1 MKQLYLPLHGF
12 RSMLI
17 LFSLLLEIGCLK
29 HSNKLFAISKHLTDK
44 GIDVTP
50 TPLYTTIKYFNQ
62 EVFYRAVRY
71 FHQDVVEGNLREVQN
86 WFKYSDLFHD
96 QYKKMFLNSILD
108 AKTALCKAIKR
119 GNEKM
124 LRGLSKHSAIDINKT
139 SKKAT
144 SLILALKDKNAK
156 KAEAMARIL
165 LIRSFSKGL
174 NVTASDPNTGNT
186 PLHMAIRKGY
196 KDLAVLLMQQPKI
209 PLNEKN
215 NRGNTPLHMAIRK
228 GYKDLAVLLMQQ
240 PKILLNEKNNR
251 GNTSLHI
258 AICRGYKD
266 LAVLLMQ
273 QPKILLNEKNNR
285 GNTPL
290 HMAIRRGYKDLAA
303 LFMKQ
308 GKYQLRTVVKL
319 TYQKQE
325 PAQSVAIKRE
335 DVVHKAD
342 TMP

>member
-1 MKQLYLPLHGF
+1 MKQLHLPLHGF

-17 LFSLLLEIGCLK
+17 LFFLLLEIGCLTN
-29 HSNKLFAISKHLTDK
+29 SNKLFAISKHLNKED
-44 GIDVTP
+44 IDVTP
-50 TPLYTTIKYFNQ
+50 TPFYTTIKYFNQ
-62 EVFYRAVRY
+62 EVFYRSVRY

-86 WFKYSDLFHD
+86 WFKYSDFFHD
-96 QYKKMFLNSILD
+96 QYKTMFLNSILNT
-108 AKTALCKAIKR
+108 KTALYKAIKR

-139 SKKAT
+139 GERVT
-144 SLILALKDKNAK
+144 SLIQALNHENAK

-165 LIRSFSKGL
+165 LVRSFSKGL
-174 NVTASDPNTGNT
+174 NVTASDPDTGNT

-215 NRGNTPLHMAIRK
+215 NRGDTPLHIAICR
-228 GYKDLAVLLMQQ
+228 GYKDLAVLLLQQ

-251 GNTSLHI
+251 GNTPLHI

-273 QPKILLNEKNNR
+273 QPNILLNEKNNR
-285 GNTPL
+285 DNTPL

-325 PAQSVAIKRE
+325 PAQPVAIK
-335 DVVHKAD
+335 H
-342 TMP
+342 